1 MPKWT
6 SMVLG
11 ERLAIVDD
19 LSEEDKYILRKYEDE
34 IQRIGDYIPVFP
46 PTMDEADNLFAY
58 DELFERPR
66 YSNCLIQAW
75 NYKKA
80 SMNNSSNKLKQLL
93 KLLQ

>member
-11 ERLAIVDD
+11 ERLAIVED
-19 LSEEDKYILRKYEDE
+19 LSEEDKYILRRYEDE
-34 IQRIGDYIPVFP
+34 IERCGDYIPVFP
-46 PTMDEADNLFAY
+46 PMIADNLFAY

-80 SMNNSSNKLKQLL
+80 SCNSSNKLKQFL

>member
-6 SMVLG
+6 SMVLA
-11 ERLAIVDD
+11 ERLAIVED

-34 IQRIGDYIPVFP
+34 IERCGDYIPAFP
-46 PTMDEADNLFAY
+46 PKNPDNLFAY

-75 NYKKA
+75 NYKKTTCQ
-80 SMNNSSNKLKQLL
+80 SSNKLKQLL